1 MADTSRM
8 PAPVLERWAWQQHG
22 ACRDHDVGQ
31 FFHPDDERGA
41 RRRARIAD
49 AVAICAR
56 CPVQDECREW
66 ARWVEEPYG
75 VWGGE
80 SEDDRR
86 ALIAAR
92 RGGRGRR
99 T

>member
-1 MADTSRM
+1 M
-8 PAPVLERWAWQQHG
+8 
-22 ACRDHDVGQ
+22 
-31 FFHPDDERGA
+31 
-41 RRRARIAD
+41 
-49 AVAICAR
+49 
-56 CPVQDECREW
+56 QDECREW

-86 ALIAAR
+86 ALITAR